1 MTRAPRRP
9 LGEFSLRTLQLA
21 SVREV
26 TYLDVAQTL
35 QISRRDASVTVY
47 NLKARGQL
55 QEIERRAIDGAR
67 KPVPVLRAAEP
78 APAVTDSPLLLILD
92 WPRGP

>member
-21 SVREV
+21 RVREV

-55 QEIERRAIDGAR
+55 QEVERRAIDGAR

-78 APAVTDSPLLLILD
+78 AAVTDSPLVLILD